1 MLVTEEPLAAQ
12 LNQRKLKGNSVNARF
27 PAWRFDA
34 VETGFFFLHIYWSVF
49 KESWD
54 DLILHK

>member
-34 VETGFFFLHIYWSVF
+34 VEAVCFFFFYIFIDQSLRSLGMI
-49 KESWD
+49 
-54 DLILHK
+54 